1 MNGDQM
7 KSIMNTKKG
16 ICYVC
21 DRNGETQLHHIF
33 YGTANRKMAER
44 YGLKVYLCLNHH
56 TASAEAIHQG
66 NRDLDIRLK
75 QEAQRAFESRHGS
88 RTRFMELFGK
98 NYLEAEE

>member
-1 MNGDQM
+1 M

-21 DRNGETQLHHIF
+21 GRSCDSQEHHIF
-33 YGTANRKMAER
+33 YGTANRSLSEK

-56 TASAEAIHQG
+56 TATREAVHNG
-66 NRDLDIRLK
+66 NWKLDIRLK

-88 RTRFMELFGK
+88 RSEFMEIFGK
-98 NYLEAEE
+98 NYLED